1 MTGNDEAVSLH
12 AIEMVRGLHRGL
24 AQQCFERGI
33 TPEDI
38 ALASIYSAY
47 DIAAGAMGDGV
58 VAVEW
63 LRPGLDLIERQIMAE
78 PSQ

>member
-12 AIEMVRGLHRGL
+12 AIEMVRGLQRGL
-24 AQQCFERGI
+24 AHQCFERGI

-47 DIAAGAMGDGV
+47 DIAAGAKGEGM

-63 LRPGLDLIERQIMAE
+63 LRSGLDLIEGELFGDAT
-78 PSQ
+78 

>member
-1 MTGNDEAVSLH
+1 MTGNDEAVSHH
-12 AIEMVRGLHRGL
+12 AIEMVRGLQRGL
-24 AQQCFERGI
+24 AHQCFEKGI

-47 DIAAGAMGDGV
+47 DIAAGAKGDGM

-63 LRPGLDLIERQIMAE
+63 LRSGLDLIERQVMAE
-78 PSQ
+78 AV